1 MTTKKSAAKKAA
13 PKRKKAVAKKA
24 AAPKRKKAATKKVVA
39 KKAAVK
45 KVAAKK
51 AAPKRKKVVAA
62 KTAAPK
68 RKKVAAKKVAP
79 KRKKVA
85 AKKVAPKRKKVAA
98 KKAVAP
104 KRKKATT
111 KKVAAKK
118 SATRKSAPQRKKAA
132 VKKTAARQPKKI
144 AAPVQ
149 VNFAALEPT
158 PAPKKIKRNI
168 PKWQKTSKLHYLMLT
183 LITFLSIFPFY
194 WMFIVSSNT
203 DAEIS
208 KSPPSLVPGPRF
220 LEVAHKVLTAEGVYF
235 GKALLNTFIVGI
247 AIAVAQVIFSAIA
260 GFAFAK
266 LNFKGRQFSILF
278 VVATMMLPSQLGI
291 VPLFIMANKLNLVN
305 TLYALIV
312 PALVTA
318 FGVFW
323 MRQIIDAQVPNEI
336 LEAAS
341 IDGASVPRVFW
352 SIVLPSIRQ
361 SSFVLGLFAFLAAW
375 NDYLWPTIVLQSP
388 ERFTLQVALTQ
399 LKPLYGL
406 DYSLQMGGAFLAT
419 APLLI
424 LFIFVGRRLV
434 SGVMDGAVKG

>member
-1 MTTKKSAAKKAA
+1 MTGKKVVAKKAA
-13 PKRKKAVAKKA
+13 PKRKKAAAKKVV
-24 AAPKRKKAATKKVVA
+24 PKRKKAVV
-39 KKAAVK
+39 KKAAPKRK

-51 AAPKRKKVVAA
+51 AAPKRKKSVAKKTAPKRKKVAA
-62 KTAAPK
+62 KKAAPKRKKAAAKKVVPKRKKAVVKKAAPK
-68 RKKVAAKKVAP
+68 RKKVAAKKS
-79 KRKKVA
+79 
-85 AKKVAPKRKKVAA
+85 
-98 KKAVAP
+98 AP
-104 KRKKATT
+104 KRKKA
-111 KKVAAKK
+111 
-118 SATRKSAPQRKKAA
+118 A
-132 VKKTAARQPKKI
+132 VRKTAARQPKKI
-144 AAPVQ
+144 AASVE
-149 VNFAALEPT
+149 VNFGALEPIL
-158 PAPKKIKRNI
+158 APKKIKRHI

-220 LEVAHKVLTAEGVYF
+220 LEVAEKVLTAEGVYF
-235 GKALLNTFIVGI
+235 GRALFNTFVVGI

-266 LNFKGRQFSILF
+266 LNFRGRRFSILF

-361 SSFVLGLFAFLAAW
+361 SAFVLGLFAFLASW

>member
-1 MTTKKSAAKKAA
+1 MTTKKSAVKKTATKKVAVPKRKKGATKKVVAKKSAVKKATTKKAA
-13 PKRKKAVAKKA
+13 PKRKKALAKKV
-24 AAPKRKKAATKKVVA
+24 AAPKRKAA
-39 KKAAVK
+39 
-45 KVAAKK
+45 
-51 AAPKRKKVVAA
+51 
-62 KTAAPK
+62 
-68 RKKVAAKKVAP
+68 AAKKVATP
-79 KRKKVA
+79 KRKKIA
-85 AKKVAPKRKKVAA
+85 T

-118 SATRKSAPQRKKAA
+118 STARKSAPSQKKAA

-144 AAPVQ
+144 AAPVE
-149 VNFAALEPT
+149 VNFAALEPS
-158 PAPKKIKRNI
+158 PASKKIKRHI
-168 PKWQKTSKLHYLMLT
+168 PKWQKTSKLHYLMLS

-220 LEVAHKVLTAEGVYF
+220 LEVANKVLTAEGVYF
-235 GKALLNTFIVGI
+235 SQALINTFIVGI
-247 AIAVAQVIFSAIA
+247 AVAVAQVIFSAIA

-266 LNFKGRQFSILF
+266 LHFKGRQFSVLF

-291 VPLFIMANKLNLVN
+291 VPLFIMANKLHLVN

-336 LEAAS
+336 LEAAT

-352 SIVLPSIRQ
+352 SVVLPSIRQ
-361 SSFVLGLFAFLAAW
+361 SAFVLGLFAFLASW

-434 SGVMDGAVKG
+434 SGVMDGAIKG

>member
-1 MTTKKSAAKKAA
+1 M
-13 PKRKKAVAKKA
+13 
-24 AAPKRKKAATKKVVA
+24 
-39 KKAAVK
+39 
-45 KVAAKK
+45 
-51 AAPKRKKVVAA
+51 
-62 KTAAPK
+62 KTRVP
-68 RKKVAAKKVAP
+68 RW
-79 KRKKVA
+79 
-85 AKKVAPKRKKVAA
+85 
-98 KKAVAP
+98 
-104 KRKKATT
+104 
-111 KKVAAKK
+111 
-118 SATRKSAPQRKKAA
+118 QR
-132 VKKTAARQPKKI
+132 VSFLNY
-144 AAPVQ
+144 V
-149 VNFAALEPT
+149 
-158 PAPKKIKRNI
+158 
-168 PKWQKTSKLHYLMLT
+168 MLL
-183 LITFLSIFPFY
+183 LIVFLSVFPFY
-194 WMFIVSSNT
+194 WMFVVSSNT

-208 KSPPSLVPGPRF
+208 KSPPSLIPGPRF
-220 LEVAHKVLTAEGVYF
+220 MEVVQKVLTAEGVYF
-235 GKALLNTFIVGI
+235 SQALINTFIVGI
-247 AIAVAQVIFSAIA
+247 AIAVAQVFFSAIA

-266 LNFKGRQFSILF
+266 LHFKGRQFSILF
-278 VVATMMLPSQLGI
+278 IIATMMLPSQLGI
-291 VPLFIMANKLNLVN
+291 VPLFIMANKLHLVN

-352 SIVLPSIRQ
+352 SIVLPSIRA
-361 SSFVLGLFAFLAAW
+361 SAFVLGLFSFLAAW

-406 DYSLQMGGAFLAT
+406 DYALQMGGAFLAT